1 MARVLSRLL
10 AIGVG
15 VLMVGRPSAGQQDPS
30 GSVLNLM
37 HAYMRTYETELSSV
51 VADERFDQRY
61 VSVRTRDVS
70 KGTMSRVRR
79 VIESEVSFLRLPG
92 QNEWLGFRDVRRVD
106 GRPPRD
112 RGPRVADLLQGSGD
126 VVEQARKLA
135 NASAAQNL
143 GLPRTI
149 NVPTAVLEILHP
161 SHRARFRYTPGGT
174 STVGGIAASIL
185 TFEETARPTVVR
197 QPNGGN
203 IVSSGRAWVESKT
216 GRILRAEWFY
226 DSEPHD
232 PAIAVRPKLRVDF
245 EFNEALGFMV
255 PVRME
260 EVFSVPYG
268 TGDGVAVY
276 RNFRRFG
283 TRARMVPQ

>member
-1 MARVLSRLL
+1 MARLL
-10 AIGVG
+10 IIGVTALF
-15 VLMVGRPSAGQQDPS
+15 VARPITPPQDQP

-37 HAYMRTYETELSSV
+37 HGYLRAYEAELSSV
-51 VADERFDQRY
+51 VADERFDQKFS
-61 VSVRTRDVS
+61 SVRTRNVAL
-70 KGTMSRVRR
+70 GTEARVRR
-79 VIESEVSFLRLPG
+79 RIESEVSFLRLPG
-92 QNEWLGFRDVRRVD
+92 QHQWLGFRDVRKVD
-106 GRPPRD
+106 GRALRNP
-112 RGPRVADLLQGSGD
+112 GPRVADLLQGGGD
-126 VVEQARKLA
+126 VLEQAQRIA
-135 NASAAQNL
+135 NASAAHNL

-161 SHRARFRYTPGGT
+161 AHRARFRYTPMGT
-174 STVGGIAASIL
+174 SAIRGISASVL
-185 TFEETARPTVVR
+185 AFEETVRPTVVR

-203 IVSSGRAWVESKT
+203 IVSSGRVWVESRT
-216 GRILRAEWFY
+216 GHILKAEWFY

-232 PAIAVRPKLRVDF
+232 PAIAVRPKLIVEF
-245 EFNEALGFMV
+245 ELNKSLGFMV

-283 TRARMVPQ
+283 TGARIVPQ